1 MTTIGPT
8 GTSGSDLDQHMSDDV
23 QTYTQACQEYEEV
36 NTQYKKD
43 MAEFNSITD
52 PMAAMIFFIE
62 VCAPDFLSAQE
73 ANINVYSTQ
82 MNISNDMRAFGTDA
96 TNLENEAT
104 GMNSEANGEANGQAF
119 ENDVN
124 DLQKWTNYLDGT
136 TEGSVFDPNA
146 ADPYTDGTYLAPVDA
161 TNGASIDSD
170 CTAIEAAF
178 GADWSKAA
186 QPTDDGKTKTNGM
199 KISTDISGWFTVP
212 TDEKENINVYE
223 ENPNIK
229 ATQEAFQEINSSVS
243 TLSSSQQT
251 TFQYYLGNYN
261 QCVSM
266 CNNLAEG
273 EIQGETTMITNQK
286 VQ

>member
-1 MTTIGPT
+1 MKNMTNGYSISPAD
-8 GTSGSDLDQHMSDDV
+8 TSNSELDQQMAADV
-23 QTYTQACQEYEEV
+23 QTYTEACQEYEAV
-36 NTQYKKD
+36 NDKYKQD
-43 MAEFNSITD
+43 MEEFNSITD
-52 PMAAMIFFIE
+52 PMSAMIFFIE

-104 GMNSEANGEANGQAF
+104 TMDADAGQAF

-136 TEGSVFDPNA
+136 AEGSVFKTDANDPW
-146 ADPYTDGTYLAPVDA
+146 DGGDTYLAPVDA

-170 CTAIEAAF
+170 CTAIENAF
-178 GADWSKAA
+178 RQPDGTTHWS
-186 QPTDDGKTKTNGM
+186 TDPNPGNGQT
-199 KISTDISGWFTVP
+199 ISTDIKGWFTVP
-212 TDEKENINVYE
+212 TNSTDINSYA

-266 CNNLAEG
+266 CNSLG
-273 EIQGETTMITNQK
+273 EEEIKGETTMISNQRA
-286 VQ
+286 Q

>member
-1 MTTIGPT
+1 MATDVIGPT
-8 GTSGSDLDQHMSDDV
+8 GTSGSDLDQQMSADV

-36 NTQYKKD
+36 NDQYKKD
-43 MAEFNSITD
+43 MDEFSSITD

-104 GMNSEANGEANGQAF
+104 TMDAAAGQAF

-170 CTAIEAAF
+170 CTAIENAF
-178 GADWSKAA
+178 KQPDGTTHWS
-186 QPTDDGKTKTNGM
+186 TNPNPSNGQT
-199 KISTDISGWFTVP
+199 ISTDISGWFTVP
-212 TDEKENINVYE
+212 TNEKENINVYE